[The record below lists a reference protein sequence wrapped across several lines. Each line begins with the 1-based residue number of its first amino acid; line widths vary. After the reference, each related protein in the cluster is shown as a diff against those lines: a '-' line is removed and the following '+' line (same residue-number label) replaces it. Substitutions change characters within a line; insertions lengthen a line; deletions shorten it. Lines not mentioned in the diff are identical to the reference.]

1 LTGIRTLDVRG
12 DAPSPSLLA
21 EVGEHLREGGLVVH
35 PTETVYGFGCAL
47 REAPIRRIQS
57 LKGRGPDRPFLILVP
72 SRESVGGLAWTE
84 EAEELARVFWPGA
97 LTLVLRDPKGLFP
110 VGIRSPRGSVAL
122 RVSPHPV
129 ASGLVDALGGPI
141 TSTSANQPGDRPALT
156 ADEARRTALSL
167 GAYDDL
173 WVLDAGPLDPSPP
186 STIIDV
192 SGPRPVVS
200 RIGAIPLNR
209 LRCVLPEIHGP
220 T

>member
-1 LTGIRTLDVRG
+1 VG
-12 DAPSPSLLA
+12 D
-21 EVGEHLREGGLVVH
+21 HLRGGGLVVH

-47 REAPIRRIQS
+47 REAPIRRIQT

-72 SRESVGGLAWTE
+72 SKEAVGGLAWTKD
-84 EAEELARVFWPGA
+84 AEELAQVFWPGA

-110 VGIRSPRGSVAL
+110 AGIRSPRGSVAV

-129 ASGLVDALGGPI
+129 ARGLVEALGGPI
-141 TSTSANQPGDRPALT
+141 TSTSANQPGNRPALS
-156 ADEARRTALSL
+156 AAEARRTALAL
-167 GAYDDL
+167 GADEAL
-173 WVLDAGPLDPSPP
+173 WVLDGGPLDPSPP

-192 SGPRPVVS
+192 SGPNPVVS

-220 T
+220 S